1 MEQDADPTR
10 LADAPREQATGLIV
24 RPVWRTL
31 RMLALVRVAATFFA
45 MAFALLFSGS
55 VGVGGASGSPHDITV
70 VLGMYCVLAMGLV
83 AMAVLV
89 RRHFMAQLSI
99 QFSVDLLCATVL
111 VVLSGGIR
119 SEFVVFYLLP
129 VAGASVILPTGPA
142 FFISSTAVV
151 VLLADAFLRS
161 VRQGQAG
168 AQLFE
173 AGLFGA
179 ALFGI
184 TALLRLLAM
193 RLRRQETLAH
203 VRGVDLHSQ
212 LEINRLVISQI
223 EQGVLVVDAAT
234 RVHANNISAR
244 VFLGLQPGAQLTGR
258 RLDEFPALVSLV
270 DAYRH
275 WLAAADSTA
284 DSTVAQAV
292 PNECV
297 FPAPAR
303 TVPGFADASRPL
315 RARFV
320 RPLTSRSGEFV
331 IFIEDLR
338 EIEDRAQR
346 LKLAAMG
353 RLTASIAHEIRN
365 PLGAIANAGQ
375 LLAEEP
381 LGPLQRRLVEIVRE
395 NTSRLNRLVEDVLR
409 VARRDPPMGDPLDV
423 RRFVETWVEEFRRDR
438 GGANG
443 AIVVEGAIREAVMFE
458 PGHLRQILFNL
469 VDNAVRYASGGLRS
483 VRIVLRE
490 SSAGEPPQIWVL
502 DDGPGVPPAERPAIF
517 EPFFTSRAK
526 GTGLGLYLAREFCIA
541 NGAELIYGAFDRQ
554 GGVERCGFAVRF
566 VHGAAEAVG
575 GAAVQTLETI
585 RDPDKEVRW
594 GD

>member
-1 MEQDADPTR
+1 MAQSADTSRTVDASR
-10 LADAPREQATGLIV
+10 GEAVGLVV
-24 RPVWRTL
+24 RPVWRAL
-31 RMLALVRVAATFFA
+31 RVLSLVRVAAVVFA
-45 MAFALLFSGS
+45 LVFALLFS
-55 VGVGGASGSPHDITV
+55 VPIEASASAGSPHEITV
-70 VLGMYCVLAMGLV
+70 VLGVYCVLAMALA
-83 AMAVLV
+83 AMAVLA
-89 RRHFMAQLSI
+89 RRHFTAQLSV

-111 VVLSGGIR
+111 VVLGGGIR
-119 SEFVVFYLLP
+119 SEFAVFYLLP

-142 FFISSTAVV
+142 FFISSIAVV

-184 TALLRLLAM
+184 TALLRLLAT

-212 LEINRLVISQI
+212 LEINRLVISQM
-223 EQGVLVVDAAT
+223 EQGVLVVDVT
-234 RVHANNISAR
+234 TQVRANNIAAR
-244 VFLGLQPGAQLTGR
+244 VFLGLERGAQLTGR
-258 RLDEFPALVSLV
+258 RLDEFPALATLV
-270 DAYRH
+270 GAYRH
-275 WLAAADSTA
+275 WLSSPVSADGRPAQDEWVFSAPTGA
-284 DSTVAQAV
+284 DA
-292 PNECV
+292 
-297 FPAPAR
+297 
-303 TVPGFADASRPL
+303 GFAEAPRPL
-315 RARFV
+315 RARFA
-320 RPLTSRSGEFV
+320 RPPTSRSGEFV
-331 IFIEDLR
+331 IFLEDLR
-338 EIEDRAQR
+338 AIEDRAQR

-365 PLGAIANAGQ
+365 PLGAIGNAGQ

-381 LGPLQRRLVEIVRE
+381 LSPLQRRLVEIVRE
-395 NTSRLNRLVEDVLR
+395 NASRLNRLVEDVLR

-438 GGANG
+438 GVPEGV
-443 AIVVEGAIREAVMFE
+443 IVIEGAVGASVVFE

-469 VDNAVRYASGGLRS
+469 VDNAVRYASGARDC

-490 SSAGEPPQIWVL
+490 ACAEDPAQIWVL
-502 DDGPGVPPAERPAIF
+502 DDGPGVPPAERAVVF

-541 NGAELIYGAFDRQ
+541 NGAELVYDLFSREGD
-554 GGVERCGFAVRF
+554 VERCGFAVRF
-566 VHGAAEAVG
+566 VRGSADGGMAE
-575 GAAVQTLETI
+575 QTLETI
-585 RDPDKEVRW
+585 QDLEREVRW

>member
-1 MEQDADPTR
+1 MAQSADPSR
-10 LADAPREQATGLIV
+10 SVDAARGETAGLVV
-24 RPVWRTL
+24 RPVWQAL
-31 RMLALVRVAATFFA
+31 RALSLVRVAAAVFA
-45 MAFALLFSGS
+45 LVFALLFSVPVEPGGS
-55 VGVGGASGSPHDITV
+55 AGSPHEITV
-70 VLGMYCVLAMGLV
+70 VLGVYCVLAMILA
-83 AMAVLV
+83 AMAVLA
-89 RRHFMAQLSI
+89 RRHFTAQLSI

-119 SEFVVFYLLP
+119 SEFAVFYLLP

-142 FFISSTAVV
+142 FFISSIAVV

-184 TALLRLLAM
+184 TALLRLLAT

-212 LEINRLVISQI
+212 LEINRLVISQM

-234 RVHANNISAR
+234 QVRANNIAAR
-244 VFLGLQPGAQLTGR
+244 VFLGLERGAQLTGR
-258 RLDEFPALVSLV
+258 RLDEFPALATLV
-270 DAYRH
+270 GAYRR
-275 WLAAADSTA
+275 WLSSPVPADGQP
-284 DSTVAQAV
+284 AQD
-292 PNECV
+292 EWV
-297 FPAPAR
+297 FPAPPGAE
-303 TVPGFADASRPL
+303 PGFAETSRPL
-315 RARFV
+315 RARFA
-320 RPLTSRSGEFV
+320 RPPTSRSGEFV
-331 IFIEDLR
+331 IFLEDLR
-338 EIEDRAQR
+338 AIEDRAQR

-365 PLGAIANAGQ
+365 PLGAIGNAGQ
-375 LLAEEP
+375 LLAEEA
-381 LGPLQRRLVEIVRE
+381 LSPLQRRLVEIVRE
-395 NTSRLNRLVEDVLR
+395 NTSRLNRLVDDVLR
-409 VARRDPPMGDPLDV
+409 VARRDPPMGDALDA
-423 RRFVETWVEEFRRDR
+423 RRFVATWADEFQRDR
-438 GGANG
+438 AVPAGVLA
-443 AIVVEGAIREAVMFE
+443 VEGAISAAVVFE

-469 VDNAVRYASGGLRS
+469 VDNAVRYASGKPGC

-490 SSAGEPPQIWVL
+490 ARAEDPAQIWVL
-502 DDGPGVPPAERPAIF
+502 DDGPGVPPAERAAIF

-541 NGAELIYGAFDRQ
+541 NGAELVYDLFARED
-554 GGVERCGFAVRF
+554 GVERCGFAVRF
-566 VHGAAEAVG
+566 VRGAGEGGMLEEA
-575 GAAVQTLETI
+575 LETI
-585 RDPDKEVRW
+585 QDLERAVRW